1 MATSLVH
8 RVAFP
13 TVKNP
18 SKAKVDRI
26 SQIEFSIHCP
36 KGPDRNLI
44 EIWGFN
50 NLIPE
55 DSDNPYVWRTMPS
68 AYTIYLNRA
77 FFRLENLKYAVDH
90 AKGDQKVMLL
100 LKHHLL
106 HLDTTLDKVWEE
118 AREADINDEMN
129 ANWRSK
135 TLDQWLT
142 IDFYIQRH
150 NVYDIDAFI
159 EEEAGSIE
167 KLKMDPFDLG
177 VLSIIFY
184 CC

>member
-8 RVAFP
+8 RVSFP

-18 SKAKVDRI
+18 SKAKVDCI
-26 SQIEFSIHCP
+26 LQIEFSIHHL
-36 KGPDRNLI
+36 KGPERNLI

-55 DSDNPYVWRTMPS
+55 DSDNPYVWHTMPS
-68 AYTIYLNRA
+68 AYMIYLNQA
-77 FFRLENLKYAVDH
+77 FFRLKNLKYAVDH

-106 HLDTTLDKVWEE
+106 HLNMTLGKVWEE
-118 AREADINDEMN
+118 ARSANINDEMN
-129 ANWRSK
+129 ANWQSK
-135 TLDQWLT
+135 TLDQWLM
-142 IDFYIQRH
+142 IDFHIQCH
-150 NVYDIDAFI
+150 NMYDINAFI